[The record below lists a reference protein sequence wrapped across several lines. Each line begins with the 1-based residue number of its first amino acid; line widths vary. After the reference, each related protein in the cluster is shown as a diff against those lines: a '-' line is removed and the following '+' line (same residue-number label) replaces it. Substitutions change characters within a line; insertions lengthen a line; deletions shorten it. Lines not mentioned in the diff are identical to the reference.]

1 MIRAFGTVAAVLMFS
16 LPAMAQAVSETSL
29 KERGTPL
36 STAELQAFFTG
47 KTAYHKNLK
56 TGQNLPIYFDP
67 SGTRYF
73 KVGGAKVLSTAWSI
87 TDGKRCEETTA
98 GPEVCMTVYKAGSD
112 MYLCDPRYAGECQ
125 WQIVRVAD
133 GDPEKLKVQQ

>member
-1 MIRAFGTVAAVLMFS
+1 MMRVLGIVTAALIAT
-16 LPAMAQAVSETSL
+16 LPATAQVVAEASL
-29 KERGTPL
+29 KERGAAL
-36 STAELQAFFTG
+36 NTAELQAFFTG

-67 SGTRYF
+67 SGMRYF

-87 TDGKRCEETTA
+87 ADGKRCEETTA

-112 MYLCDPRYAGECQ
+112 VYLCDPRYAGECL
-125 WQIVRVAD
+125 WQILRVAD
-133 GDPEKLKVQQ
+133 GDPEKLKVQP